1 MGEGKAHCCS
11 PGWCYL
17 HLTSVFALSASPQD
31 RNTISVTVIGQVV
44 DMAKGRL
51 HFSPMFPPP
60 YTMPLLISNCEG
72 SISQA
77 KPNGTITL
85 DIASLCF
92 ATITLDIAFVSLK
105 VPAGGLS
112 VGGVSYAKPV
122 DLKAGDSIS

>member
-1 MGEGKAHCCS
+1 
-11 PGWCYL
+11 
-17 HLTSVFALSASPQD
+17 
-31 RNTISVTVIGQVV
+31 
-44 DMAKGRL
+44 MAKGRL

-85 DIASLCF
+85 DIA
-92 ATITLDIAFVSLK
+92 FVSLK

>member
-17 HLTSVFALSASPQD
+17 HVCVCAVH
-31 RNTISVTVIGQVV
+31 NTISVTVIGQVV

-85 DIASLCF
+85 DIV
-92 ATITLDIAFVSLK
+92 FVSLK

>member
-1 MGEGKAHCCS
+1 MGEGKGHCYS

-51 HFSPMFPPP
+51 QFSPMFPPP

-77 KPNGTITL
+77 KPNG
-85 DIASLCF
+85 
-92 ATITLDIAFVSLK
+92 TITLDIAFVSLK

-122 DLKAGDSIS
+122 DLKAGDSISWGGTQ